1 MKSPFVATG
10 VLTKVLSFLQK
21 NGVFSGCTFQWHSGM
36 KCSNRKSSG
45 FPVPN
50 SYLVEWNGPQ
60 PKALSFCVPLFE
72 TDLLIG
78 QAGAG

>member
-10 VLTKVLSFLQK
+10 VLTKVLSSLQK
-21 NGVFSGCTFQWHSGM
+21 MASFPVALFIGTPHSGM

-50 SYLVEWNGPQ
+50 SYLVEWNGP
-60 PKALSFCVPLFE
+60 
-72 TDLLIG
+72 
-78 QAGAG
+78 